1 MSPHIARVFDQKA
14 ALERTVRPSAA
25 GKLARAFCLRQRKYL
40 SVPPGD
46 DMLYSSIKK
55 GDQKTHDF
63 IFKLLLRCE
72 MKIKVTV
79 NVEQQNVKEKKNHIP
94 TGDPSDFPR
103 PAYLSFFLPP
113 LFVKTMGENVWLF
126 V

>member
-1 MSPHIARVFDQKA
+1 MSLHVARVFDQKA

-25 GKLARAFCLRQRKYL
+25 SKLARTFCLRQRKHL
-40 SVPPGD
+40 SVPPGG

-79 NVEQQNVKEKKNHIP
+79 NLEQQNVKEKKNYIP

-103 PAYLSFFLPP
+103 PA
-113 LFVKTMGENVWLF
+113 
-126 V
+126 

>member
-1 MSPHIARVFDQKA
+1 MSPHVARVFGQKA

-25 GKLARAFCLRQRKYL
+25 SKLARAFCLRQRKYL

>member
-1 MSPHIARVFDQKA
+1 MSPHVARVFGQKA
-14 ALERTVRPSAA
+14 ALECTVRPSAA
-25 GKLARAFCLRQRKYL
+25 SKLARAFCLRQRKYL

-113 LFVKTMGENVWLF
+113 LFVKTMGENV
-126 V
+126 